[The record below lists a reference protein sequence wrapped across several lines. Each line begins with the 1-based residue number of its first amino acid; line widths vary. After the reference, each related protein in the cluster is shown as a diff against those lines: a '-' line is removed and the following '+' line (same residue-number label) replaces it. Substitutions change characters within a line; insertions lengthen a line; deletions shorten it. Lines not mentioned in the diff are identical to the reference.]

1 MRIRA
6 APMTVPTFVK
16 PLFLTAS
23 SFLPRRGK
31 VDLEQLHDQERDE
44 QHREEQQHRQGGAD
58 TEPELLDS
66 ASNRYIAAVQEY
78 NGTVRRFP
86 SNLTAKA
93 FGYDVKP
100 TFTVDN
106 EAEISRPPQVQ
117 FDQ

>member
-1 MRIRA
+1 M
-6 APMTVPTFVK
+6 VV
-16 PLFLTAS
+16 
-23 SFLPRRGK
+23 
-31 VDLEQLHDQERDE
+31 VERY
-44 QHREEQQHRQGGAD
+44 
-58 TEPELLDS
+58 PELKSDANFRDLQ
-66 ASNRYIAAVQEY
+66 AQLEGTENRIAVARNRYIAAVQEY

-117 FDQ
+117 FGQ